1 MREKIERCRSLA
13 GGHGTNTG
21 SAAKCKETSQGSTR
35 SKGKNNQRHF
45 HSKDQDIVRGRKA
58 KREWSSEPRV
68 CSFGHRAGSFN
79 HDHSQVHFEPDGV
92 AAQSRGPEAVEAA
105 ARDLTAA
112 LDALGAQT
120 GTQAQQLAAAL
131 AQVDAYC
138 VDVSR
143 LRAQLL
149 EAEQQLRQAAQPNYS
164 PRDPERAQRQQ
175 QVGTKIGHG
184 AAGA

>member
-1 MREKIERCRSLA
+1 M
-13 GGHGTNTG
+13 
-21 SAAKCKETSQGSTR
+21 
-35 SKGKNNQRHF
+35 
-45 HSKDQDIVRGRKA
+45 
-58 KREWSSEPRV
+58 
-68 CSFGHRAGSFN
+68 
-79 HDHSQVHFEPDGV
+79 

-138 VDVSR
+138 ADVSR

-149 EAEQQLRQAAQPNYS
+149 EAEQQLRQAVQPNYS

-175 QVGTKIGHG
+175 QVGTEACYG
-184 AAGA
+184 AAGGRTPHAPGPMAVSPQTV